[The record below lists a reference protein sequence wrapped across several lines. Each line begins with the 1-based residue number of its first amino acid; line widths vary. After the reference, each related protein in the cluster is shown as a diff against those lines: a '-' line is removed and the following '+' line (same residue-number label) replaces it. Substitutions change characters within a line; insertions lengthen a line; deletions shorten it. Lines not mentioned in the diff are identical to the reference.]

1 MSSGVQKRLNHHAH
15 LQLGSP
21 GTSGASSRGG
31 GAVPTVCRAEAAF
44 QGIVMARDVGMRL
57 LLSVV
62 GDLGFQ
68 GMHPGRP
75 VYQLSDSKRGE
86 CCGPWVQQ

>member
-1 MSSGVQKRLNHHAH
+1 MCRNDSITMHICSSGP
-15 LQLGSP
+15 P
-21 GTSGASSRGG
+21 GRAVLAAGVG

-44 QGIVMARDVGMRL
+44 QGIVMAREFGMRL

-68 GMHPGRP
+68 GMDPGRP
-75 VYQLSDSKRGE
+75 VYQLLDSKRGG

>member
-1 MSSGVQKRLNHHAH
+1 MSSGVQKRFNRHAH

-21 GTSGASSRGG
+21 GMSGAGSRGG

-44 QGIVMARDVGMRL
+44 QDIVMAKELGMPL

-68 GMHPGRP
+68 GMHPGQP
-75 VYQLSDSKRGE
+75 VYQLSDSKRGG